1 MLFGKAKV
9 SEERPAAVHED
20 IGKFQITVQK
30 MLLRHLDEPGHDI
43 LRQLQYLSL
52 SKLAPLLE
60 QPTEVTLVAELSD
73 DIAMGGLTHH
83 IIAAQDVGMSEAGEC
98 LDLAI

>member
-9 SEERPAAVHED
+9 SEERPATVHED

-60 QPTEVTLVAELSD
+60 QPTEVTLVTVLSD
-73 DIAMGGLTHH
+73 DIAVRSLADYIVAT
-83 IIAAQDVGMSEAGEC
+83 QDIGVSEAS
-98 LDLAI
+98 